1 MPLKLGTV
9 SIKYMIDNQVATE
22 QLQNSMVILVS
33 IVTLS
38 VILVFYVL
46 RSIGVYTLAKRKGL
60 KFAAMAWIPLLWLY
74 VACRVVE
81 DTQVFGISMK
91 KCALWFGL
99 VFAIGGALSFT
110 YYFIE
115 WYPII
120 RYYMQGGTV
129 TLVTA
134 GAMIVPDTGS
144 DFINPFPSP
153 ASPFMVGIMIASN
166 ILSLVIVFIK
176 IVMYINLFKRY
187 WPQHYILAAVFSF
200 LGLFGPFVFA
210 IRKKEPIKYSDYLRS
225 RYGNMYY
232 GGPYGNPYY
241 GRNPDP
247 NAPKPPETP
256 FSEFAERGEKDP
268 GDPFSEFDDD
278 KKE

>member
-9 SIKYMIDNQVATE
+9 SIKYMIDNQAATV
-22 QLQNSMVILVS
+22 QVSNTLVIIFAV
-33 IVTLS
+33 VTLS
-38 VILVFYVL
+38 VILAFYAL

-81 DTQVFGISMK
+81 NTQVFGISMK

-110 YYFIE
+110 YDFIK

-120 RYYMQGGTV
+120 GYYMQGGTV
-129 TLVTA
+129 TLVNA
-134 GAMIVPDTGS
+134 GAMIGLETGS
-144 DFINPFPSP
+144 NFINPFPST
-153 ASPFMVGIMIASN
+153 ASPIMVGIYIVSN
-166 ILSLVIVFIK
+166 VFSLLVLVITIA
-176 IVMYINLFKRY
+176 MYINLFKRY